1 MRHTATIYSFCFFLM
16 IRRPPRSTRTDTLF
30 PSTTLFRSRQGVLRE
45 AGAAVARSGVQELAA
60 DAPVEADAAG
70 DVVHVG
76 ADLLAEIGD
85 LVDNGDLGGEEGVAG
100 VLGQLGGLQAGE
112 ENRRFDQ
119 VERRSEEHTSELQSL
134 MRISYAV

>member
-1 MRHTATIYSFCFFLM
+1 MK
-16 IRRPPRSTRTDTLF
+16 RRPPRSTRTDTLF
-30 PSTTLFRSRQGVLRE
+30 PYTTLF
-45 AGAAVARSGVQELAA
+45 RSGVQELAA

-85 LVDNGDLGGEEGVAG
+85 LVDKGDLGGEEGVAG

-119 VERRSEEHTSELQSL
+119 VERPVERAHDLARALGLGADDDAVRPARSEERRGGEE
-134 MRISYAV
+134 RGR

>member
-1 MRHTATIYSFCFFLM
+1 MK
-16 IRRPPRSTRTDTLF
+16 RRPPRSTRTDTLF
-30 PSTTLFRSRQGVLRE
+30 PYTTLF
-45 AGAAVARSGVQELAA
+45 RSGVQELAA

-85 LVDNGDLGGEEGVAG
+85 LVDKGDLGGEEGVAG

-119 VERRSEEHTSELQSL
+119 VERPVERDRKSTSLNS
-134 MRISYAV
+134 SH